1 MILATENWDYPIIVT
16 TNVQLFESMFSNKP
30 SVCRKLHNIVN
41 SVIILD
47 EVQTLPTDFL
57 GPIVTGLKTYKKL
70 FGVSVLLTTAS
81 QPVLSGRIEGCN
93 PNIVL
98 NGLEKVTEI
107 IPNDFKLYDC
117 LRRVKI
123 ELFPSSKTYDEMA
136 ATLCE
141 HKRVLCIVNTRKDAK
156 ELYER
161 LPKEGLTLHLSRMMC
176 PNHMRE
182 TIDMIKNV
190 LLDDT
195 EEIIRVVAT
204 QLVEAGVDIDFPVV
218 FRQEAGLDSVLQAA
232 GRCNREGKLGICT
245 TYVFS
250 FPKPLPPGHIN
261 DANNARKGL
270 PEDCDYF
277 APQTMTDYFRQLY
290 CRTKTFDKID
300 IAHYLYKPDEMMFKT
315 ADEEFRLI
323 DDNGYNIIVNW
334 KDSMSL
340 VEQLKEN
347 GMSYGIM
354 RKLAQYT
361 VSIRSK
367 DFKELFS
374 SGVIEEVLENIYVI
388 TDKAQYNEYI
398 GLRTD
403 NHWQEEILMI

>member
-1 MILATENWDYPIIVT
+1 
-16 TNVQLFESMFSNKP
+16 
-30 SVCRKLHNIVN
+30 
-41 SVIILD
+41 
-47 EVQTLPTDFL
+47 
-57 GPIVTGLKTYKKL
+57 
-70 FGVSVLLTTAS
+70 
-81 QPVLSGRIEGCN
+81 
-93 PNIVL
+93 
-98 NGLEKVTEI
+98 
-107 IPNDFKLYDC
+107 
-117 LRRVKI
+117 
-123 ELFPSSKTYDEMA
+123 MA